1 MRTHDDEKLYLGLR
15 QDVYGL
21 LFALYEDYLERLG
34 NLSDAR
40 LETLDETQAG
50 SYMNTLALSEL
61 DMTGRML
68 WDCLRGQVPEGLD
81 VRADKDWN
89 PSGAAEQ
96 VRLIFDEDFMA
107 LGSEE
112 RLAIAQDDDEAL
124 LWAVGRMNAEF
135 YEKVFNA
142 LLESLVGKRD
152 AEEASRT
159 YHEFL
164 MHWTNVFARP

>member
-21 LFALYEDYLERLG
+21 LFALYENYLERLG

-40 LETLDETQAG
+40 LDELAETDAG
-50 SYMNTLALSEL
+50 SYMNTLALAEL
-61 DMTGRML
+61 DITGNML

-89 PSGAAEQ
+89 PCGAADQ
-96 VRLIFDEDFMA
+96 VRLIFDEDIVG
-107 LGSEE
+107 LNESK

-152 AEEASRT
+152 PEEASRV
-159 YHEFL
+159 YHDFL